1 MAVRADHLVVACN
14 VLADA
19 QVDQITNRF
28 AIYAKIRAEA
38 GVTRASELF
47 QRAVALNST
56 LGSDGVAN
64 LLGIADGDTIPHIVL
79 EVASDVPL
87 QQVGLGDRRSADLTC
102 AFDRATFVAALRAKC
117 H

>member
-1 MAVRADHLVVACN
+1 
-14 VLADA
+14 
-19 QVDQITNRF
+19 
-28 AIYAKIRAEA
+28 
-38 GVTRASELF
+38 
-47 QRAVALNST
+47 
-56 LGSDGVAN
+56 VAN

-87 QQVGLGDRRSADLTC
+87 QQVGTGDRRSADLTC